1 MIIKYVNNIGQE
13 VNLNEMPYKM
23 LVSDI
28 LNYEWEVITSSNKI
42 TGFGYKVREKKLN
55 IDVHRSKLNGA
66 RKNMGILTEIF
77 EKDIL
82 ADNPGK
88 LYIDEQYM
96 SCYIK
101 SSDKDN
107 WETDQIIQCEYGIIT
122 DFPFWITEQKQEF
135 KKEVEGKGGVYLDFP
150 FDFPFDLTGDEKGI
164 GNVQLEHYAACDFL
178 LTIYGPCLNPRI
190 VIGNNLYEVKTKL
203 DEGEYLIID
212 SGAGTV
218 IRVRENGAKVN
229 EFDNRV
235 TTPNSP
241 FEKIQPGYNLISW
254 DGSFG
259 FDLMLYIERSEPKWV
274 QKR

>member
-28 LNYEWEVITSSNKI
+28 LDYEWEVLTSSNKI

-66 RKNMGILTEIF
+66 RKNMSVLTEIF

-82 ADNPGK
+82 ADIPGK

-122 DFPFWITEQKQEF
+122 DFPFWITETEYAF
-135 KKEVEGKGGVYLDFP
+135 KTQNITSSSNKKYPLKYP
-150 FDFPFDLTGDEKGI
+150 FR
-164 GNVQLEHYAACDFL
+164 YANGMDNAYVINPNFTDSNFIL
-178 LTIYGPCLNPRI
+178 RVYGPVVNPQVNIGCHAYI
-190 VIGNNLYEVKTKL
+190 VNTILEI
-203 DEGEYLIID
+203 GEYLEIN
-212 SGAGTV
+212 SMNGTV
-218 IRVRENGAKVN
+218 VKTMMNGIKVNIFHARAKGAKSVFKKIPAGRQN
-229 EFDNRV
+229 ITWPGEFD
-235 TTPNSP
+235 
-241 FEKIQPGYNLISW
+241 
-254 DGSFG
+254 
-259 FDLMLYIERSEPKWV
+259 FDLIIYEERSEPKWNG
-274 QKR
+274 